1 MRIIISEKGE
11 VTSSPVTVT
20 HTSYTDDSDDNH
32 DSNNNSDDGDSRNT
46 GSSSKTGL
54 GSGKDDEE
62 AAVWRVYSIVCSA
75 LSSSASAGGS
85 AEWIEDKSRFKDYIT
100 APKPSGYDPLS
111 LLPSLPPFLSLS
123 VTLSP
128 FFLPLSSTPFFFSY
142 SFSIPLFFRTLY
154 PSLSISFYHSLSY
167 TPFLSN
173 SPSHYLNFPVYMTY
187 SISFD
192 DLSFDL
198 LIRCTPT
205 SFDIT
210 TLLVLSFILSNK

>member
-46 GSSSKTGL
+46 GSSSKTGS

-111 LLPSLPPFLSLS
+111 LLPSLPPFLSLP

-128 FFLPLSSTPFFFSY
+128 FFLPLSSTHFFFSH
-142 SFSIPLFFRTLY
+142 SFSIPLSLILSLFFFV
-154 PSLSISFYHSLSY
+154 LSICLSLF
-167 TPFLSN
+167 PFLTLFLTHSS
-173 SPSHYLNFPVYMTY
+173 SP
-187 SISFD
+187 
-192 DLSFDL
+192 
-198 LIRCTPT
+198 
-205 SFDIT
+205 
-210 TLLVLSFILSNK
+210 TLHHTI

>member
-32 DSNNNSDDGDSRNT
+32 DGNSSNGGNSRSTGSSTSTNT
-46 GSSSKTGL
+46 GSTGS

-100 APKPSGYDPLS
+100 APKPSGYDPPL
-111 LLPSLPPFLSLS
+111 LSLS
-123 VTLSP
+123 VCLSLSLSLSLP
-128 FFLPLSSTPFFFSY
+128 FSVTPFFFSY
-142 SFSIPLFFRTLY
+142 SFS
-154 PSLSISFYHSLSY
+154 LSVSLSY
-167 TPFLSN
+167 FALYLSLSFLHFL
-173 SPSHYLNFPVYMTY
+173 PDFPVHVTY
-187 SISFD
+187 SISFY
-192 DLSFDL
+192 DLSFDML
-198 LIRCTPT
+198 QLSIPNKAHFFTPLFFSVNT
-205 SFDIT
+205 SSPTIIASPH
-210 TLLVLSFILSNK
+210 SF